1 MVCSQGQEALLL
13 QDCFCKP
20 LTCSA
25 SPSPRAGWQL
35 PICRATSHFR
45 TSFTFLMLSE
55 TVETLDRPEPD
66 SGNPIMV
73 DMVILVLVLCRMY
86 LHWALWIWLG
96 TLWISR
102 KIQRRNSEE
111 RVEGGEGGW
120 REGRGGGGGGGRRG
134 GVEGGE
140 GGWREEREGRGGGEG
155 MEGGEG

>member
-1 MVCSQGQEALLL
+1 
-13 QDCFCKP
+13 
-20 LTCSA
+20 
-25 SPSPRAGWQL
+25 
-35 PICRATSHFR
+35 
-45 TSFTFLMLSE
+45 MLSE

-111 RVEGGEGGW
+111 RVEGG
-120 REGRGGGGGGGRRG
+120 REGRGGGGRRGRGG
-134 GVEGGE
+134 GVE
-140 GGWREEREGRGGGEG
+140 GGEG